1 MAQLLIL
8 TKTTTKTRI
17 KLKIKKMKKQ
27 FVIALALLISGFS
40 FAQKK
45 ELKSAEKAIKSNNY
59 AEAKAALNQ
68 AKGMLSTMDA
78 KSKDK
83 FYYLNGQALYA
94 GGAGSDKDIDAAL
107 KSLDN
112 VKGAYAAE
120 ITVLKQDM
128 VNAFLTRG
136 NEGYEKKDYSTASKY
151 FEKAYR
157 ASTKDTLYLYYASS
171 AAVSVQEYD
180 RALKL
185 YNELKDLGFTGI
197 TKEIYATNKESGEE
211 EPFQAKNIR
220 DLAVKAGTHIAPG
233 ERLTES
239 RKAEIVKN
247 IALIYVSNGE
257 NEKAITA
264 MKDARAENPDDI
276 NLLLSEAN
284 VHYKMG
290 NTDEFKKL
298 LEEATAKDPDNPELQ
313 YNLGVIATESGDVEG
328 AKKYYNKSI
337 ELDPKYINAQINMA
351 ALILGGE
358 EALIEEMNGLGSSA
372 ADDKR
377 YDELKEMR
385 QQVYK
390 DAIPYLESAL
400 EIDENNVQAAKT
412 LMNIYSVTGE
422 DDKFKVLKDRIDSLE
437 SGN

>member
-1 MAQLLIL
+1 
-8 TKTTTKTRI
+8 
-17 KLKIKKMKKQ
+17 MKKQ

-45 ELKSAEKAIKSNNY
+45 ELKSAEKAIKNNNF
-59 AEAKAALNQ
+59 AEAKASLSQ
-68 AKGMLSTMDA
+68 AKAMLAAMDS
-78 KSKDK
+78 KSADK
-83 FYYLNGQALYA
+83 YFYLNSQALYA
-94 GGAGSDKDIDAAL
+94 NGAGSDADIDAAL

-112 VKGAYAAE
+112 VKNLYAAE
-120 ITVLKQDM
+120 ITVLRQNM
-128 VNAFLTRG
+128 VNSFLTKG

-151 FEKAYR
+151 FERAYR
-157 ASTKDTLYLYYASS
+157 ASPKDTLYLYYASS

-180 RALKL
+180 RALEMYL
-185 YNELKDLGFTGI
+185 ELKDLGFTGI
-197 TKEIYATNKESGEE
+197 QKQYFATNKETNKEDS
-211 EPFQAKNIR
+211 FNDKSSR
-220 DLAVKAGTHIAPG
+220 DLGVKVGTHIAPG

-264 MKDARAENPDDI
+264 MKDARAENPDDV

-290 NTDEFKKL
+290 NTDEFTKL
-298 LEEATAKDPDNPELQ
+298 LQEATAKDPNNPELQ
-313 YNLGVIATESGDVEG
+313 YNLGVIASESGDVEG
-328 AKKYYNKSI
+328 AKKYYARSI
-337 ELDPKYINAQINMA
+337 ELDPKYVNAQINMA
-351 ALILGGE
+351 ALILNGE
-358 EALIEEMNGLGSSA
+358 EALIEEMNSLGSSA

-385 QQVYK
+385 QQVYR

-400 EIDENNVQAAKT
+400 TIDENNIQAAKT
-412 LMNIYSVTGE
+412 LMNIYSATGD
-422 DDKFKVLKDRIDSLE
+422 DDKFKTLKEKVDSIE